1 MPANQDDTPTPLSRY
16 SSSENVLRLDGGSNS
31 ASSVAEKTMMFE
43 LTANIKN
50 NRNSSSPKPKT
61 NGNSDGQRSPRFSS
75 SPRRNNI
82 QENKKQTNEN
92 NTSNKNLS
100 NGDDKS
106 SNFQDLLTQQL
117 LANKSWSEIMD
128 TES

>member
-16 SSSENVLRLDGGSNS
+16 SSSENVLRLDGGSNPS
-31 ASSVAEKTMMFE
+31 GSVAEKALAFE
-43 LTANIKN
+43 LTANIQN
-50 NRNSSSPKPKT
+50 SRNTSPRPKS
-61 NGNSDGQRSPRFSS
+61 NGTSDGQRSPRYSS

-92 NTSNKNLS
+92 NTSIKNLS

-106 SNFQDLLTQQL
+106 SNFQDLITQQL
-117 LANKSWSEIMD
+117 LANKSWGEIMD
-128 TES
+128 SES